1 MHGLFLNLFAIM
13 ENKISKVG
21 VFTSGGD
28 APGMNAAIRAVVRA
42 AIYYNKEVYGIM
54 RGYEGM
60 IDDEIVKL
68 GARSVGNIIQRG
80 GTILKS
86 ARSEEFRTPEGRA
99 KAYQNLKRH
108 GIDSLIAI
116 GGDGTFTGLHKF
128 YEEFN
133 IPSICV
139 PGTIDNDLAGTDYT
153 IGYDTA
159 TNTAVEAIDKIRDT
173 ALSHNRLFFIEVMG
187 RNSGYIAINSG
198 IAGGAVAII
207 IPEEQQSFEQ
217 LYELI
222 TKGGKTNKKS
232 SLVVVAE
239 GSKIGG
245 ANELAKKVAERSS
258 YFDIKVTILGHLQRG
273 GAPTYFDR
281 VLASRMGIAAVEGL
295 LRGENDVMV
304 GVRNNAIVYNKFDV
318 IMSHHHEI
326 DSESLRIAKIL
337 SI

>member
-1 MHGLFLNLFAIM
+1 M
-13 ENKISKVG
+13 ENKIRKIG

-42 AIYYNKEVYGIM
+42 CTYYKKDCFGIV

-60 IDDEIVKL
+60 IDGDIVKL

-86 ARSEEFRTPEGRA
+86 ARSQTFRTPEGRQ
-99 KAYQNLKRH
+99 KAYENIRRE
-108 GIDSLIAI
+108 GIDALVAI

-128 YEEFN
+128 YEEFK
-133 IPSICV
+133 IPSICI
-139 PGTIDNDLAGTDYT
+139 PGTIDNDLPGTDYT

-159 TNTAVEAIDKIRDT
+159 TNTAVEAIDRIRDT
-173 ALSHNRLFFIEVMG
+173 ALSHNRLFFVEVMG

-198 IAGGAVAII
+198 IAGGATAVI
-207 IPEEQQSFEQ
+207 IPEENMSFDD
-217 LYELI
+217 LYNILGADKE
-222 TKGGKTNKKS
+222 TSKKS
-232 SLVVVAE
+232 NLVVVAE
-239 GSKIGG
+239 GSKIGD
-245 ANELAKKVAERSS
+245 ANALAKKVAERSS

-273 GAPTYFDR
+273 GSPTYFDR

-295 LRGENDVMV
+295 LQGKFDVMV
-304 GVRNNAIVYNKFDV
+304 GIKDNKMVYNDFNL
-318 IMSHHHEI
+318 IMTHKHDI
-326 DSESLRIAKIL
+326 DSESLRIARIL

>member
-1 MHGLFLNLFAIM
+1 MSHT
-13 ENKISKVG
+13 ISKIG

-28 APGMNAAIRAVVRA
+28 APGMNAAIRATIRA

-60 IDDEIVKL
+60 IDNEIVKL
-68 GARSVGNIIQRG
+68 GARSVSNILQRG
-80 GTILKS
+80 GTILKT
-86 ARSEEFRTPEGRA
+86 ARSEMFRTKEGRE
-99 KAYQNLKRH
+99 KAFQNLKKT
-108 GIDSLIAI
+108 GIDALVAI

-133 IPSICV
+133 IPSVCI
-139 PGTIDNDLAGTDYT
+139 PGTIDNDIAGTDYT
-153 IGYDTA
+153 IGFDTA
-159 TNTAVEAIDKIRDT
+159 TNTAVEAIDRIRDT

-198 IAGGAVAII
+198 IAGGAVAVI
-207 IPEEQQSFEQ
+207 IPEEVTSFDDLYSLLEQ
-217 LYELI
+217 
-222 TKGGKTNKKS
+222 GGKTNKKS
-232 SLVVVAE
+232 SLVVIAE

-245 ANELAKKVAERSS
+245 ANELAKMVAERSN

-281 VLASRMGIAAVEGL
+281 VLASKMGVAAIEGL
-295 LRGENDVMV
+295 IAGKSDAMV
-304 GVRNNAIVYNKFDV
+304 GIRDNKMVYNDFNT
-318 IMSHHHEI
+318 IMTQHHEI
-326 DSESLRIAKIL
+326 DAEALRISKIL

>member
-1 MHGLFLNLFAIM
+1 M
-13 ENKISKVG
+13 ENKISKIG

-28 APGMNAAIRAVVRA
+28 APGMNAALRAVVRA
-42 AIYYNKEVYGIM
+42 AIYYKTEVYGIT

-60 IDDEIVKL
+60 IDGEIVKL

-86 ARSEEFRTPEGRA
+86 ARCEEFKTPEGRA
-99 KAYQNLKRH
+99 KAYKSLQKT

-116 GGDGTFTGLHKF
+116 GGDGTFTGLKKF
-128 YEEFN
+128 YEEFK
-133 IPSICV
+133 IPSICI
-139 PGTIDNDLAGTDYT
+139 PGTIDNDIAGTDYT

-159 TNTAVEAIDKIRDT
+159 TNTAVDAIDKIRDT

-187 RNSGYIAINSG
+187 RHSGYIAINSG
-198 IAGGAVAII
+198 IAGGAGSII
-207 IPEEQQSFEQ
+207 IPEENTTFEHLFEKLQ
-217 LYELI
+217 AGVE
-222 TKGGKTNKKS
+222 TSKKS
-232 SLVVVAE
+232 NLVVVAE

-245 ANELAKKVAERSS
+245 ANELARKVAERSN

-273 GAPTYFDR
+273 GSPTYFDR
-281 VLASRMGIAAVEGL
+281 VLASRMGIAAVEGIL
-295 LRGENDVMV
+295 KGETHAMI
-304 GVRNNAIVYNKFDV
+304 GIRNNEIVYNNFET
-318 IMSHHHEI
+318 IFNRHHEI

>member
-1 MHGLFLNLFAIM
+1 M
-13 ENKISKVG
+13 ENKIRKIG

-42 AIYYNKEVYGIM
+42 CTYYKKECFGIV

-60 IDDEIVKL
+60 IDGDIVKL

-86 ARSEEFRTPEGRA
+86 ARSQAFRTPEGRQ
-99 KAYQNLKRH
+99 KAFENIKRE
-108 GIDSLIAI
+108 GIDALVAI

-128 YEEFN
+128 YEEYK
-133 IPSICV
+133 IPSVCI
-139 PGTIDNDLAGTDYT
+139 PGTIDNDLPGTDYT

-159 TNTAVEAIDKIRDT
+159 TNTAVEAIDRIRDT
-173 ALSHNRLFFIEVMG
+173 ALSHNRLFFVEVMG

-198 IAGGAVAII
+198 IAGGATAVI
-207 IPEEQQSFEQ
+207 IPEENMSFDD
-217 LYELI
+217 LYNLLGADKE
-222 TKGGKTNKKS
+222 TNKKS
-232 SLVVVAE
+232 NLVVVAE
-239 GSKIGG
+239 GSKIGD
-245 ANELAKKVAERSS
+245 ANALAKKVSERSS

-273 GAPTYFDR
+273 GSPTYFDR

-295 LRGENDVMV
+295 LQGQNDVMV
-304 GVRNNAIVYNKFDV
+304 GVKDNKMVYNDFKM
-318 IMSHHHEI
+318 IMANKHDI
-326 DSESLRIAKIL
+326 DPESLRIAKIL

>member
-1 MHGLFLNLFAIM
+1 M
-13 ENKISKVG
+13 ENKISKIG

-42 AIYYNKEVYGIM
+42 SIYYKKEVYGIM
-54 RGYEGM
+54 QGYEGM
-60 IDDEIVKL
+60 ISGDIVKL

-86 ARSEEFRTPEGRA
+86 ARSVEFRTPEGRE
-99 KAYQNLKRH
+99 KAFRNLQKN
-108 GIDSLIAI
+108 GIDSLVAI

-128 YEEFN
+128 YEEYKV
-133 IPSICV
+133 PSVCI

-153 IGYDTA
+153 IGFDTA

-173 ALSHNRLFFIEVMG
+173 AISHNRLFFIEVMG
-187 RNSGYIAINSG
+187 RNSGYITINCG
-198 IAGGAVAII
+198 IAGGAVATI
-207 IPEEQQSFEQ
+207 IPEESLSME
-217 LYELI
+217 ELFA
-222 TKGGKTNKKS
+222 KLDEGGKTNKKS
-232 SLVVVAE
+232 SLIVVAE

-245 ANELAKKVAERSS
+245 AIELAKKFSERNN

-273 GAPTYFDR
+273 GTPTYFDR
-281 VLASRMGIAAVEGL
+281 VLASKMGVAAVEGL
-295 LRGENDVMV
+295 LNGKNDVMV
-304 GVRNNAIVYNKFDV
+304 GIQNGSIVYNSFDM

-326 DSESLRIAKIL
+326 DNESLRIAKIL